1 MSVYF
6 DELEK
11 KAAGRNR
18 NEKKKTN
25 EQSECAVYRKTAKKN
40 VFNTQ
45 NIATMVKDRIE
56 QCSEHTHSHS
66 HLKVIFIGTL
76 AIGN

>member
-11 KAAGRNR
+11 KALDSHRNR
-18 NEKKKTN
+18 KEKTN
-25 EQSECAVYRKTAKKN
+25 EQSECAVSRKTAKKN

-45 NIATMVKDRIE
+45 NIANDGERP
-56 QCSEHTHSHS
+56 
-66 HLKVIFIGTL
+66 G
-76 AIGN
+76 